1 MDCPAGN
8 QAYIFYNKFNFAL
21 PNPKEDSDGTT
32 QLYYYEI
39 PITENIIGIYLTVN
53 PEIHK
58 ISSATLYKG
67 KKTETNQPI
76 ATVEGTAGDTSI
88 FFAIEPMTFGNT
100 DSNLLGLALVL
111 EGTMIPNYGIEF
123 YGSSIEFQDGFFDKI
138 EPSRTDRGG
147 GVIELADGTLV
158 QYKGYGGNRWRWKLG
173 AKFVDKE
180 TLDRLDALYAERPE
194 FLFAQEPDRYPKR
207 IHRCIFESPI
217 FRIPYTTQWKGNG
230 YSIEM
235 EIAQV

>member
-8 QAYIFYNKFNFAL
+8 QAYIFYNRNHDFAPSS
-21 PNPKEDSDGTT
+21 PNKAQDGTT
-32 QLYYYEI
+32 HLHYYNVQTSAK
-39 PITENIIGIYLTVN
+39 ITCLRLLVIAQQE
-53 PEIHK
+53 K
-58 ISSATLYKG
+58 ISKVTLYKG
-67 KKTETNQPI
+67 T
-76 ATVEGTAGDTSI
+76 GSS
-88 FFAIEPMTFGNT
+88 AIEIASVPDTTG
-100 DSNLLGLALVL
+100 DSNIFLTFEPISLRTEDSEVFTLGLVP
-111 EGTMIPNYGIEF
+111 EGEHLPMF
-123 YGSSIEFQDGFFDKI
+123 YVELYESVITFPDGFFDKI

-207 IHRCIFESPI
+207 IHRCILESPI